1 MNYLVQVTIAD
12 ILNERIIYVHEYLK
26 DKKSNILL
34 QVHDEIIC
42 EIHDDEICE
51 LPQQVQ
57 LILEANSLDI
67 PLKVDIDV
75 CNGSWATKTYWAN
88 WQLPEQKCDI
98 IEEYIDW
105 D

>member
-1 MNYLVQVTIAD
+1 MVQGTSAD
-12 ILNERIIYVHEYLK
+12 ILNERMIEVYEYLK

-51 LPQQVQ
+51 VPLQIQK
-57 LILEANSLDI
+57 LLEENSLDI

-75 CNGSWATKTYWAN
+75 CQGSWAVKTDWAKMN
-88 WQLPEQKCDI
+88 LTQAPVYATL
-98 IEEYIDW
+98 EECIDW
-105 D
+105 N